1 MRSLYPNVSRILVF
15 VLFSNIFYFLVGVL
29 SLQLDVARYACV
41 TKTGNLLDNKT
52 NSVQALMTNLG

>member
-1 MRSLYPNVSRILVF
+1 MRSLYPNISRILVF

-52 NSVQALMTNLG
+52 NSV